1 MKNHLDYI
9 QSMGFD
15 AIWISPIIDN
25 YDRGYHGYWGRNFYT
40 LNTHFGTE
48 ADFVNFV
55 TACHEKNI
63 WVMVDVVANHAGNT
77 NQVYTSNIPFNSSE
91 YYHDYCI
98 ISDNDFATKNQNR
111 IENCRLA
118 GLADLKQ

>member
-1 MKNHLDYI
+1 
-9 QSMGFD
+9 
-15 AIWISPIIDN
+15 
-25 YDRGYHGYWGRNFYT
+25 
-40 LNTHFGTE
+40 
-48 ADFVNFV
+48 
-55 TACHEKNI
+55 
-63 WVMVDVVANHAGNT
+63 MVDVVANHAGNT
-77 NQVYTSNIPFNSSE
+77 NQVYTSNNPFNSSE